1 MKTLS
6 NATQEEMELRERV
19 NRSLLYIAIFSSVML
34 FAGLTSAYIVRQADG
49 NWLQFT
55 LPSMFWVST
64 GLILASSASV
74 NWALI
79 AAKKD
84 QTKQISYALGLT
96 LILGIGFCITQI
108 LGWRDLTNGGIYF
121 AGKTANPSGS
131 FLYIL
136 SGVHLAH
143 IFSALIY
150 CAVIFRKS
158 LGNNYHSKNLAG
170 VRHCGIFWHFL
181 DGLWV
186 YLFIFLLFMQ

>member
-1 MKTLS
+1 MNSLS
-6 NATQEEMELRERV
+6 NTSQEEIELRERV

-55 LPSMFWVST
+55 LPSMFWIST

-79 AAKKD
+79 AAKKN
-84 QTKQISYALGLT
+84 QYKHITYALSLT
-96 LILGIGFCITQI
+96 LLLGIGFCVTQI

-121 AGKTANPSGS
+121 AGKTSNPSGS

-136 SGVHLAH
+136 SGLHLAH

-150 CAVIFRKS
+150 CAVILKKS
-158 LGNNYHSKNLAG
+158 LNNSYNSNNTAG
-170 VRHCGIFWHFL
+170 VRHCGLYWHFL

-186 YLFIFLLFMQ
+186 YLFIFLMFMQ

>member
-1 MKTLS
+1 MNSLS
-6 NATQEEMELRERV
+6 NTSQEEIELRERV

-55 LPSMFWVST
+55 LPSMFWIST

-79 AAKKD
+79 AAKKN
-84 QTKQISYALGLT
+84 QYKHVKYALSLT
-96 LILGIGFCITQI
+96 LLLGIGFCVTQI

-121 AGKTANPSGS
+121 AGKTSNPSGS

-136 SGVHLAH
+136 SGLHLAH

-150 CAVIFRKS
+150 CAVILKKS
-158 LGNNYHSKNLAG
+158 LSNSYNSNNTAG
-170 VRHCGIFWHFL
+170 VKHCGLYWHFL

-186 YLFIFLLFMQ
+186 YLFIFLMFMQ